1 MDEARGVPRWI
12 AIASPVLISAL
23 ALLALYLSRR
33 APPVPAPVVAPM
45 FQPTGPAIQL
55 WLSTQDRRLR
65 LARQADVPI
74 TDAGSAPADLVIDT
88 GRTYQSIVGFGAAL
102 TDSSAWLLQN
112 RLSAPVRRALLHELF
127 GPPPGL
133 GFNMIR
139 LTIGASDFS
148 LQPYTLDDM
157 PAGDVDPD
165 LEHFNVA
172 ANLRDLIPTVNEVLS
187 IDPHLRIIASPWSA
201 PAWMKTSANLIGGT
215 LLEQYES
222 TYAQY
227 LVKYVDT
234 YRSYGIPIFA
244 LTLQNEPG
252 FVPVTYPGML
262 LSAEQRVRI
271 IAQYL
276 GPALSGR
283 RPVTRILEWDHNWD
297 EPQQPLSVLSD
308 ADAARYING
317 VAWHCYRGTPGS
329 QTEVHRAFPR
339 KDAYITECS
348 GGDWESSKHGE
359 LLWFARDLLLGGL
372 RNWARGVVYWNL
384 ALDEH
389 YGPHFGGC
397 DTCKGIVTID
407 SRSGA
412 VSRNDEYYAFAHYS
426 RFIQP
431 GAVRIWSTDTGND
444 IKNVAFRNPSG
455 GSIVLVLINGR
466 TEAHEVSVQQDDIH
480 FRYNM
485 PAESVATFVWNP
497 GRADEDSDAASPEPA
512 RAVPAAAGTSAAI
525 GEPTRPE

>member
-1 MDEARGVPRWI
+1 
-12 AIASPVLISAL
+12 
-23 ALLALYLSRR
+23 
-33 APPVPAPVVAPM
+33 
-45 FQPTGPAIQL
+45 
-55 WLSTQDRRLR
+55 
-65 LARQADVPI
+65 
-74 TDAGSAPADLVIDT
+74 
-88 GRTYQSIVGFGAAL
+88 
-102 TDSSAWLLQN
+102 
-112 RLSAPVRRALLHELF
+112 
-127 GPPPGL
+127 
-133 GFNMIR
+133 
-139 LTIGASDFS
+139 
-148 LQPYTLDDM
+148 
-157 PAGDVDPD
+157 
-165 LEHFNVA
+165 
-172 ANLRDLIPTVNEVLS
+172 
-187 IDPHLRIIASPWSA
+187 
-201 PAWMKTSANLIGGT
+201 
-215 LLEQYES
+215 
-222 TYAQY
+222 
-227 LVKYVDT
+227 
-234 YRSYGIPIFA
+234 
-244 LTLQNEPG
+244 
-252 FVPVTYPGML
+252 
-262 LSAEQRVRI
+262 
-271 IAQYL
+271 
-276 GPALSGR
+276 
-283 RPVTRILEWDHNWD
+283 
-297 EPQQPLSVLSD
+297 LSD

-466 TEAHEVSVQQDDIH
+466 TEAHEVSVQRDDIH

-497 GRADEDSDAASPEPA
+497 GRADEDSDAASPAPA